1 MWNIFKNWVRC
12 RNLRSKSVQIG
23 SASLVLSWMC
33 DVCNSVSCEVGSTN
47 CSKLQYRVSSLVK
60 PPEWL
65 GPLVICTPD
74 LDGTCRSPSGEF
86 SSFAH
91 PCVNPNNRHPL
102 VDGEVFS
109 PSGYLALLVVEHLF
123 GSTMIAWSLT
133 IIRIIR
139 QLLCD
144 LGEGEPWWQL
154 VKGDQC
160 VLSPESRKVDSQHL
174 RILSFGI
181 IASRSISTWKR
192 LFKCWNHCTESEF
205 HESTII
211 IAVNFHYTIL
221 SKDFAWTLK
230 AKLNN

>member
-1 MWNIFKNWVRC
+1 MAPVVLPPVNFHLLPTHVWTRTIVTLLLMVR
-12 RNLRSKSVQIG
+12 
-23 SASLVLSWMC
+23 
-33 DVCNSVSCEVGSTN
+33 
-47 CSKLQYRVSSLVK
+47 
-60 PPEWL
+60 
-65 GPLVICTPD
+65 
-74 LDGTCRSPSGEF
+74 F
-86 SSFAH
+86 
-91 PCVNPNNRHPL
+91 
-102 VDGEVFS
+102 FS
-109 PSGYLALLVVEHLF
+109 PSGLLSSFSGLTFF

-144 LGEGEPWWQL
+144 LSEGEPWWQL

-211 IAVNFHYTIL
+211 ITVNFHYTIL
-221 SKDFAWTLK
+221 SKGFAWTLK
-230 AKLNN
+230 AKLNNKSALCSEVEGRRSI